1 MRFWCPCKNAE
12 DTQMSHFLN
21 FASFLVK
28 IGFANIVLMK
38 FYLWRWNAT
47 VGNIFLVW
55 ACNELPLRRLWGVV
69 KNVWLKCALFLSKMF
84 QWNWFIFFKQ
94 QRSNINPFSK
104 CFTSREIKTNKLNL
118 QLYDY
123 FYEHLW
129 TNYQKTN
136 KGCRL
141 KS

>member
-1 MRFWCPCKNAE
+1 MQHSKWFG
-12 DTQMSHFLN
+12 DTYKYTITLIRYTIYLPLWLRIYVLVSVKKCRRYTNVAFLN
-21 FASFLVK
+21 FANFLVK

-104 CFTSREIKTNKLNL
+104 RFTSKEI
-118 QLYDY
+118 
-123 FYEHLW
+123 
-129 TNYQKTN
+129 
-136 KGCRL
+136 
-141 KS
+141 